1 MSLINEALKR
11 SESDKLRNSSPYF
24 NNLTLMMPEGD
35 DVPPPKRPTFEGP
48 RRPRRPTSRLLILA
62 LVATAC
68 LAAWH
73 FWGRSTGQVGPASA
87 SGKVTQEQEEEK
99 PLTPAQMKAMAERSA
114 PDPSLNRHNTD
125 SQAGAHAG
133 ARAGAKG
140 AIAAGNARDA
150 FTAAMRKLQQAREN
164 DQPDESADPAEAGPQ
179 PASRSDPLTSGGTP
193 IRFPHPA
200 APQATQADD
209 TEQPSPAR
217 QADGATPPAT
227 APAEAGEPPSAP
239 SSAAPAAPS
248 ARPAPEPADAPDAS
262 KLRVTAI
269 MRGPDGNVALIN
281 GGLYREGQTI
291 RGALIVKIGQYE
303 VELTTANGKRFTIR
317 I

>member
-35 DVPPPKRPTFEGP
+35 EVPPPQRPTFEEP
-48 RRPRRPTSRLLILA
+48 RGPRRPTSRLLIFA

-68 LAAWH
+68 FAAWH
-73 FWGRSTGQVGPASA
+73 FWGRSTGRVGPEIA
-87 SGKVTQEQEEEK
+87 SGKATQEQEEEK
-99 PLTPAQMKAMAERSA
+99 PLTPAQMKAMVERSA
-114 PDPSLNRHNTD
+114 PDPSLNKHNTD
-125 SQAGAHAG
+125 SQAGANAG
-133 ARAGAKG
+133 ARAGARG
-140 AIAAGNARDA
+140 GIAGGNARDA
-150 FTAAMRKLQQAREN
+150 FAAAMRKLQQARQDGQSE
-164 DQPDESADPAEAGPQ
+164 ESADPAEAGPQ
-179 PASRSDPLTSGGTP
+179 SASRSDPLTSGGAP
-193 IRFPHPA
+193 IRFRHPT
-200 APQATQADD
+200 APQAPQADD
-209 TEQPSPAR
+209 IAQPSPAWPP

-227 APAEAGEPPSAP
+227 APAETGKPPSAQP
-239 SSAAPAAPS
+239 PAAQPAKPAPA
-248 ARPAPEPADAPDAS
+248 PADVPDAS

-291 RGALIVKIGQYE
+291 QGALIVKIGQYE
-303 VELTTANGKRFTIR
+303 VELTANGKRFTIR